1 MANPVKIGYYDP
13 FGIYPLIKDELK
25 KISPILSLHIRFHPS
40 QPLKTTHDLPI
51 GFTEEIPKKSD
62 LSFLE
67 NHNVYARLMLIKI
80 ESLDKYRTQVRPLI
94 KEWLK
99 TLVFNGKVNAS
110 SPSWMILLYVP
121 SDAKDKLSTIIK
133 MSHYDKL
140 LKDFSNEGGKELVAL
155 FSESASSSAS
165 VGVQSNES
173 MGYCFK
179 LKQNEFELNEFL
191 VQIKNLLGFTF
202 NQKYHLNLDLITTS
216 GDDEKNTLT
225 KYVAT
230 YNLAELFYDMKLFND
245 CINFFNR
252 LSEQLNNLVEHNP
265 DLFNYKVDLPAEVFS
280 NDFDFNEFYNRKCQ
294 HIHDANSFANVN
306 LFELKCF
313 IFFRQASTLEMLATN
328 NFKTSISLA
337 ELQISKLFRNL
348 VLFLND
354 LLQIFHNEQV
364 LIEFEYSII
373 EYFLSLDIVNK
384 LIEQGTKIHEAEP
397 ANNNNS
403 HQLKRMFESRGELK
417 LLQRSSLSKLAQK
430 NSIEIKG
437 LDQVFEDVSLDE
449 EEALEEHRDSTKETK
464 LDLSHPKLLQALQN
478 KNAFIDEFTKLTEG
492 ILEDFMGC
500 DRSKTID
507 VLSID
512 LAILNYEK
520 GNYSECLEIL
530 RDSYDFF
537 IQNGW
542 NYLGGILLEIYY
554 GCIEKTKST
563 NYEEILSTCLKLLS
577 CLEGNHTD
585 INSFRLINNKLQI
598 KKLFDR
604 IKVYANKLDSTKR
617 FEKSLNQFFKTDII
631 PYINAD
637 ESTSRDKYLIRLK
650 IKNPFSLAFVFKHV
664 ELIIVDE
671 EGSEIVFQAD
681 NVEITEKLDNTIQL
695 STNNFILGSFSPY
708 RLTIQ
713 FYNSLFLI
721 LDYGEKELQMSH
733 ASFLSDTVIEHN
745 NNNNVFDYEGLNTLP
760 LFKPRHE
767 KTLLAYQNINKL
779 TAQFCC
785 ANDLKLGSTEVVLKI
800 KSGSNP
806 ISDIRIKMFS
816 TTPGLTI
823 VEPELEIS
831 ELDSQETRTFLI
843 PYTYVR
849 SVNKIIN
856 MRAKIEYNVDGEEQY
871 SFQVSYNIDTA
882 LTVSVTVQD
891 IFKRDFIYS
900 KFQVGTSN
908 PKYPI
913 RIINNDL
920 TTESNY
926 EIIKPSRFLSY
937 DIIAFG
943 EQPSNFF
950 YKIKPKSDE
959 VYLNDTLNL
968 TVDYTNLQE
977 ECEEYVSKEIIHC
990 LEHNQLVKY
999 WYLIK
1004 DIIVTKLK
1012 FDLNG
1017 FAVYKTIKF
1026 LNGLELNLLAERIVL
1041 QYVENSVDQKN
1052 LLKLMLNILVNHNFE
1067 TSLDSYEYNNV
1078 LHLHI
1083 SVPVPVLKYLQIV
1096 EYQYDKKQY
1105 TVGEP
1110 INVNLKINTIIRW
1123 SPKDQDHEFDYS
1135 ENQSQPLAVSSP
1147 QRNKSK
1153 NSNEN
1158 MDNSTP
1164 VVTKDQFQLVIQQ
1177 DDNWLMSGFR
1187 RFTFSGGQETTKQL
1201 TLIPLNVG
1209 KIPLPQVVIK
1219 ELADGVN
1226 PINDDDDE
1234 EENDSDDLDIEF
1246 INGLETIL
1254 VIPEVNSIT
1263 FSF

>member
-13 FGIYPLIKDELK
+13 FGIYPLIKDELN

-40 QPLKTTHDLPI
+40 QPLKTIHDLSLE
-51 GFTEEIPKKSD
+51 FTEEIPKKSE
-62 LSFLE
+62 SSTLE
-67 NHNVYARLMLIKI
+67 NYNVYTRLMLIKI
-80 ESLDKYRTQVRPLI
+80 ESLDKYRSQVRPLI

-99 TLVFNGKVNAS
+99 NLVFNEKVNGS

-121 SDAKDKLSTIIK
+121 SDAKDKQSTIIK

-140 LKDFSNEGGKELVAL
+140 LKDFSNEGGKELAAL
-155 FSESASSSAS
+155 FAESTSPTAS
-165 VGVQSNES
+165 VGAQNSES
-173 MGYCFK
+173 TGYCFK
-179 LKQNEFELNEFL
+179 FKQNEFELNEFL

-216 GDDEKNTLT
+216 GDHENNSLT

-252 LSEQLNNLVEHNP
+252 LSEQLNTLVENNP
-265 DLFNYKVDLPAEVFS
+265 NLFIYKVDLPAKVFS
-280 NDFDFNEFYNRKCQ
+280 NKFDFKKFYNNKCQ
-294 HIHDANSFANVN
+294 HMHDVNSFTNVN

-313 IFFRQASTLEMLATN
+313 IFFRQASTLEMLVNKNLN
-328 NFKTSISLA
+328 NSISLA
-337 ELQISKLFRNL
+337 ELQISKLLRNL

-354 LLQIFHNEQV
+354 LLQVFQNEQA
-364 LIEFEYSII
+364 LIKFEYSII
-373 EYFLSLDIVNK
+373 EYFLNLDIVNK
-384 LIEQGTKIHEAEP
+384 LIEQATKLYEAEP

-403 HQLKRMFESRGELK
+403 YQLKRLFESRGELK
-417 LLQRSSLSKLAQK
+417 LLQRSSLIKLARE

-437 LDQVFEDVSLDE
+437 LDQVFEDVSLNE
-449 EEALEEHRDSTKETK
+449 EEGPKQSKDSTEKVK
-464 LDLSHPKLLQALQN
+464 LDLKHPKLLQAIQS
-478 KNAFIDEFTKLTEG
+478 KDSFVDEFTKLTEG

-520 GNYSECLEIL
+520 GDYSECLEIL
-530 RDSYDFF
+530 HDSYDFF

-554 GCIEKTKST
+554 GCMEKTQST
-563 NYEEILSTCLKLLS
+563 NFEEILSTCLKLLS
-577 CLEGNHTD
+577 CLVANHTD

-598 KKLFDR
+598 KKLFDK
-604 IKVYANKLDSTKR
+604 IEVYANKLDPTKK
-617 FEKSLNQFFKTDII
+617 FERSLNQFFKTDIL
-631 PYINAD
+631 PYISAD

-650 IKNPFSLAFVFKHV
+650 LKNPFSLGFVFKHV
-664 ELIIVDE
+664 ELIMVDE
-671 EGSEIVFQAD
+671 EGSEIVFHAE
-681 NVEITEKLDNTIQL
+681 NVEILDKIDNTIQL

-713 FYNSLFLI
+713 FYNSLFLV
-721 LDYGEKELQMSH
+721 LDYGEKELQMNH

-745 NNNNVFDYEGLNTLP
+745 SNNNDVFVYDGLTP
-760 LFKPRHE
+760 MSVFKPRHE

-800 KSGSNP
+800 KNGSNP
-806 ISDIRIKMFS
+806 IHDVRIKLFS
-816 TTPGLTI
+816 TTEGLT
-823 VEPELEIS
+823 VVDPDLKVS
-831 ELDSQETRTFLI
+831 KLDSHESQTFLI
-843 PYTYVR
+843 PYNFVR

-856 MRAKIEYNVDGEEQY
+856 MRAKIEYKVDNEEQY

-882 LTVSVTVQD
+882 LTISVTVQD

-926 EIIKPSRFLSY
+926 EIIKPSKFPSY

-950 YKIKPKSDE
+950 YKIKPKSNK
-959 VYLNDTLNL
+959 VYLNDTLSL
-968 TVDYTNLQE
+968 KVDYTNLQE
-977 ECEEYVSKEIIHC
+977 ECEEYVSQEIIHQ
-990 LEHNQLVKY
+990 LERIKLVKY

-1004 DIIVTKLK
+1004 DVIVSKLT

-1017 FAVYKTIKF
+1017 FAVYKTIRF
-1026 LNGLELNLLAERIVL
+1026 LNGLELNLLAERIIL
-1041 QYVENSVDQKN
+1041 QYVESSVDQKN
-1052 LLKLMLNILVNHNFE
+1052 LVKLMLNLLVNHNFE
-1067 TSLDSYEYNNV
+1067 TPIDSYEYNNV

-1096 EYQYDKKQY
+1096 EYEYDKKQY

-1110 INVNLKINTIIRW
+1110 INVNLKINTVTRW
-1123 SPKDQDHEFDYS
+1123 CPKERDHKFDDS
-1135 ENQSQPLAVSSP
+1135 GNESQPLAVSSP
-1147 QRNKSK
+1147 QRNKRK
-1153 NSNEN
+1153 NGDNNS
-1158 MDNSTP
+1158 DNSILITNR
-1164 VVTKDQFQLVIQQ
+1164 DQFQLVIQQ
-1177 DDNWLMSGFR
+1177 DDNWLMSGFK
-1187 RFTFSGGQETTKQL
+1187 RFTFNGGQETTKQL

-1209 KIPLPQVVIK
+1209 KIPLPQVSIK
-1219 ELADGVN
+1219 ELTDGVN
-1226 PINDDDDE
+1226 LSIDDE
-1234 EENDSDDLDIEF
+1234 EDDDSDDIDIEF

-1254 VIPEVNSIT
+1254 IIPEVNSIT